1 LAPPAKVVCPK
12 CKAENVAG
20 MKFCGSCGAPLTQQA
35 EAAGTEITCP
45 KCNTK
50 NPAGTKFC
58 GNCGEKLS

>member
-1 LAPPAKVVCPK
+1 
-12 CKAENVAG
+12 
-20 MKFCGSCGAPLTQQA
+20 MKFCGSCGALLAPQA
-35 EAAGTEITCP
+35 EATGAEITCP